1 MSCLEGTWAIA
12 VHLDA
17 WLYEVLETRQPP
29 NISLLN
35 VVFWVIVPVKN
46 IENHSTF
53 QINLFFFL
61 YLLLRALV

>member
-1 MSCLEGTWAIA
+1 MSCLEGNWAIA

-17 WLYEVLETRQPP
+17 WLYEVLETRQSP

-46 IENHSTF
+46 IENYSPF
-53 QINLFFFL
+53 QKTYFGNDYFEPWSS
-61 YLLLRALV
+61 

>member
-1 MSCLEGTWAIA
+1 MSCLEGNWAIA

-17 WLYEVLETRQPP
+17 WLYEVLETRQSP

-46 IENHSTF
+46 IENYSPF
-53 QINLFFFL
+53 QINLFW
-61 YLLLRALV
+61 